1 MIRAGA
7 GLSDLPASGEAARRA
22 AADAL
27 AEARLE
33 RADLLFLFLT
43 ADHLPRFPD
52 AARAAAEASGGARV
66 VGCTGYGVLTSEG
79 EIEGGPG
86 AAALALGG
94 DGIAAAPFLA
104 EGLSGAPRECGRA
117 IGRQARGTLGRAIE
131 EGPPPLVILLPDTY
145 NLRPRELFEG
155 IHEGLGRRALI
166 VGGGASENGSLGR
179 TFQFLDGRVQNDAVA
194 GAVLAGGQARF
205 IGISQAYQPVGEPWM
220 VTRAKGN
227 LILEISGRPAFE
239 VFAEAAGPELME
251 NLRLAAAQVFV
262 GIPGDPDQVSLDHGN
277 YIVRPIVGA
286 DPAKG
291 ILALAEPV
299 PVGQAVTFARRDRER
314 ALQDFEAMLQK
325 GVDRFGRGNFD
336 DAAAFGLYF
345 NCAGRGS
352 SLYGAQG
359 VDAAAIRRAM
369 FGLPVAGFFT
379 GAEIGP
385 IGGHDHLHQFSGV
398 LVLLGEDP
406 GVR

>member
-43 ADHLPRFPD
+43 ADHLPRFPE

-104 EGLSGAPRECGRA
+104 EGLSGAPRECGQA

-239 VFAEAAGPELME
+239 VFAEAAGPGLME

-352 SLYGAQG
+352 SLYGERG
-359 VDAAAIRRAM
+359 VDSAAIRRAM

>member
-7 GLSDLPASGEAARRA
+7 GLSDLAASGEAVRRA
-22 AADAL
+22 VAEAAG
-27 AEARLE
+27 EARLD
-33 RADLLFLFLT
+33 RADLLFLFVT
-43 ADHLPRFPD
+43 SDHLPQFPEV
-52 AARAAAEASGGARV
+52 ARAAAQASGGARV

-86 AAALALGG
+86 VAALALGG
-94 DGIAAAPFLA
+94 DGVAAAPFLS
-104 EGLSGAPRECGRA
+104 EGLSAAPRECGRA
-117 IGRQARGTLGRAIE
+117 IGRQARGALGAKLE

-155 IHEGLGRRALI
+155 IHEGLGRRAVI

-179 TFQFLDGRVQNDAVA
+179 TFQFLDGRVHNNAVA

-205 IGISQAYQPVGEPWM
+205 IGISQAYQPVGDPWL
-220 VTRAKGN
+220 VTRAKDN
-227 LILEISGRPAFE
+227 LIFEISGRPAFE

-251 NLRLAAAQVFV
+251 NLRAAASQVFV

-277 YIVRPIVGA
+277 YIVRPIVGVE
-286 DPAKG
+286 PAKG
-291 ILALAEPV
+291 ILALAEPI
-299 PVGQAVTFARRDRER
+299 PVGQAITFARRDGGR
-314 ALQDFEAMLQK
+314 ALDDFEAMLQK

-352 SLYGAQG
+352 ALYGSRG

-398 LVLLGEDP
+398 LVLLGENP